1 MFKIEMIR
9 FNNNHDFQ
17 DYFFTMHS
25 FVYGQNTRGK
35 TALTIA
41 IDYVLGSSENLTY
54 QGLDN
59 IDSLE
64 ALLKNE
70 NTSLWIKRT
79 TKDNGYFFKRTEASK
94 YSEVSAA
101 TYKDNISIMLT
112 EQRNSKYF
120 EIYKRIFNENPSFRS
135 FNFLNYIEEKGLGDL
150 SAVFTKAK
158 ELKHNIRIRNIMNFF
173 FNIDNIEQIYEK
185 EVLLDSKTKEL
196 EIISSKYNEYTNS
209 KLRQKKIFQELHLE
223 YTGDFN
229 KDYETF
235 CAFKKT
241 YLRKIKSESKDLV
254 YLLKSSFSLSE
265 EIKLYNFMKNQSKNM
280 TERKERVKRLLSIL
294 NKIIND
300 APEYEDYINFI
311 KSETEKLD
319 EENVILSLTD
329 YSSIIKNIEIEK
341 KKLDDQIKVLKA
353 SATQLSYEEAM
364 KRVGLLENIF
374 LILSEN
380 VDVARHEVLVKE
392 ISSLKKEIKDL
403 RNAFDQKKIN
413 KFNKRLTEVYLEN
426 KLDIKYLKE
435 DLEEINFS
443 IEFDPFRLCLFAKH
457 TKNDNVEKFMPGS
470 MARQTH
476 LQILVYLTMF
486 EYLNHNFKGFIHM
499 PLLIIDSANQPMGTD
514 SFEKFY
520 PVFIKMSE
528 EVGIQTIFTSK
539 EKISG
544 IESKDFIDI
553 SNGLNKFH
561 KTYD

>member
-9 FNNNHDFQ
+9 FNNKEDFQ
-17 DYFFTMHS
+17 EYYFTMHS
-25 FVYGQNTRGK
+25 FVYGKNTRGK

-41 IDYVLGSSENLTY
+41 IDYVLGSGDELTY

-64 ALLKNE
+64 ALLKND
-70 NTSLWIKRT
+70 NTSLWLKRT
-79 TKDNGYFFKRTEASK
+79 VKDKGYFFRRTEASE
-94 YSEVSAA
+94 YSKVSEAI
-101 TYKDNISIMLT
+101 YKDNISIMLT
-112 EQRNSKYF
+112 EQRNTSYLN
-120 EIYKRIFNENPSFRS
+120 IYKRIFNENPSFRS
-135 FNFLNYIEEKGLGDL
+135 FSFLNFIEEKGLGDL
-150 SAVFTKAK
+150 SAVFTRAK

-185 EVLLDSKTKEL
+185 EVLLDTKNREL
-196 EIISSKYNEYTNS
+196 ERISSKYNEYNNS
-209 KLRQKKIFQELHLE
+209 KSRQKQIFQELNLD
-223 YTGDFN
+223 YTGDYS

-235 CAFKKT
+235 CDFKKT
-241 YLRKIKSESKDLV
+241 YLRKIKSESKDLI

-280 TERKERVKRLLSIL
+280 TERKERVKRLLSIF

-300 APEYEDYINFI
+300 VPEYEKYISFI

-329 YSSIIKNIEIEK
+329 YNRVIKNIEIEK
-341 KKLDDQIKVLKA
+341 RKLDDQIKVLKA
-353 SATQLSYEEAM
+353 SVTQLSYEEAI

-374 LILSEN
+374 LTLSEN
-380 VDVARHEVLVKE
+380 VDVVRYDALVKE
-392 ISSLKKEIKDL
+392 ISSLKNEIKTL

-426 KLDIKYLKE
+426 KLDIKHLKE

-457 TKNDNVEKFMPGS
+457 TKNGNEEKFMPGS

-486 EYLNHNFKGFIHM
+486 EYLNHSFKGFIHM
-499 PLLIIDSANQPMGTD
+499 PLLIIDSANQPMGIE

-520 PVFIKMSE
+520 PVFIKMAE
-528 EVGIQTIFTSK
+528 EIGVQTIFTSK
-539 EKISG
+539 DKISG
-544 IESKDFIDI
+544 IKSEDFIDI

-561 KTYD
+561 KT

>member
-9 FNNNHDFQ
+9 FNNNEDFQ
-17 DYFFTMHS
+17 EYYFTMHS
-25 FVYGQNTRGK
+25 FVYGKNTRGK

-41 IDYVLGSSENLTY
+41 IDYVLGSSDELTY

-64 ALLKNE
+64 ALLKND
-70 NTSLWIKRT
+70 NTSLWLKRT
-79 TKDNGYFFKRTEASK
+79 VKDKGYFFRRTEASE
-94 YSEVSAA
+94 YSEVSEAI
-101 TYKDNISIMLT
+101 YKDNISIMLT
-112 EQRNSKYF
+112 DQRNSLYLNV
-120 EIYKRIFNENPSFRS
+120 YKKIFNENPSFRS
-135 FNFLNYIEEKGLGDL
+135 FSFLNFIEEKGLGDL
-150 SAVFTKAK
+150 SAVFTRAK

-185 EVLLDSKTKEL
+185 EVLLDTKNREL
-196 EIISSKYNEYTNS
+196 EIISSKYNEYNNS
-209 KLRQKKIFQELHLE
+209 KSRQKQIFQELHLD
-223 YTGDFN
+223 YTGDYS

-235 CAFKKT
+235 CNFKKT
-241 YLRKIKSESKDLV
+241 YLRKVKSESKDLI

-280 TERKERVKRLLSIL
+280 TERKERVKRLLSIF
-294 NKIIND
+294 NKIVND
-300 APEYEDYINFI
+300 VPEYEKYIRFI

-329 YSSIIKNIEIEK
+329 YNRIIKNIEIEK
-341 KKLDDQIKVLKA
+341 RKLDDQIKVLKA
-353 SATQLSYEEAM
+353 SATQLSYEEAI
-364 KRVGLLENIF
+364 KRVGLLESIF

-380 VDVARHEVLVKE
+380 VDVVRHDALVKE
-392 ISSLKKEIKDL
+392 ISSLKNEIKAL

-413 KFNKRLTEVYLEN
+413 KFNKRLTEVYLGN
-426 KLDIKYLKE
+426 KLDIKHLKE
-435 DLEEINFS
+435 DLEETNFS

-457 TKNDNVEKFMPGS
+457 TKNGNVEKFMPGS

-486 EYLNHNFKGFIHM
+486 EYLNHSFKGFIHM
-499 PLLIIDSANQPMGTD
+499 PLLIIDSANQPMGIE

-520 PVFIKMSE
+520 PVFIKMAE
-528 EVGIQTIFTSK
+528 EIGVQTIFTSK
-539 EKISG
+539 DKISG
-544 IESKDFIDI
+544 IKSEDFIDI

-561 KTYD
+561 KT